1 MKKIRE
7 HVTDFFCC
15 QTSSKEAQVF
25 FLPKNYLK
33 ILCRKIPALIM
44 LLLRPKT
51 FSNDLEIKPE
61 RPDQDGFDMYKKV
74 SWSEKGGCRD
84 WVRWRKMIG

>member
-1 MKKIRE
+1 
-7 HVTDFFCC
+7 
-15 QTSSKEAQVF
+15 
-25 FLPKNYLK
+25 
-33 ILCRKIPALIM
+33 M

-51 FSNDLEIKPE
+51 FGNDLEIKPE